1 MECLTSGY
9 GKQYVPEI
17 GSSGYINVRDLFPQV
32 YIVQYMD
39 NILFAH
45 KDEGVLL
52 EKYGLL
58 QQSIQG

>member
-1 MECLTSGY
+1 MANSVCQKLVA
-9 GKQYVPEI
+9 QAI
-17 GSSGYINVRDLFPQV
+17 QNVRDLFPQV
-32 YIVQYMD
+32 YIVQYMSD
-39 NILFAH
+39 ILLAH